1 MTKYKDVEEKID
13 EALNLSKKTGKEH
26 RFNICQSGEKITSS
40 NIEELGKELTGNENK
55 CPGTKLGSFQIHPE
69 SNAIPSPKDIT
80 TIQPDVQKV

>member
-40 NIEELGKELTGNENK
+40 NIEELGKEFPRNENR
-55 CPGTKLGSFQIHPE
+55 CSGRKLGSFHIHPE
-69 SNAIPSPKDIT
+69 SNAIPSTKDIPN
-80 TIQPDVQKV
+80 IQQDVQKV